1 MHPDFCNRSKVS
13 AFSVKDSIV
22 FANFSLVFFDTTQ
35 ICAKKPWMTPMS
47 QSKFFV
53 CVSKDLN
60 PVLLAFCSN
69 KARYSS
75 SSESSSSLPPSLL
88 SSFVDLSL
96 FFFFFSSSSA
106 LSFFSRSASAALP
119 FPSESIFDVIAWLL
133 NKLAMKSAIF
143 SFVTVDEDVNVAG
156 SSFATFASSR
166 WPKCV

>member
-1 MHPDFCNRSKVS
+1 MISINCASLGMHPDFCNRSKVS

-96 FFFFFSSSSA
+96 FFSSSRR
-106 LSFFSRSASAALP
+106 LRPCPSFSVGFGR
-119 FPSESIFDVIAWLL
+119 
-133 NKLAMKSAIF
+133 
-143 SFVTVDEDVNVAG
+143 
-156 SSFATFASSR
+156 ATFPFGKHFRCHRLVAQQVGDEISNFFVR
-166 WPKCV
+166 YGR

>member
-35 ICAKKPWMTPMS
+35 ICAKKPWMAPMS

-88 SSFVDLSL
+88 LSFVDLS
-96 FFFFFSSSSA
+96 FFFLLLVVFVLVLLLA
-106 LSFFSRSASAALP
+106 VGRPRYLP
-119 FPSESIFDVIAWLL
+119 FEKHFRCHRLVAQQVGDEISNF
-133 NKLAMKSAIF
+133 
-143 SFVTVDEDVNVAG
+143 FVRYG
-156 SSFATFASSR
+156 R
-166 WPKCV
+166 

>member
-1 MHPDFCNRSKVS
+1 MISINCASLGMHPDFCNRSKVS

-22 FANFSLVFFDTTQ
+22 FANFSLVFFDTAQ
-35 ICAKKPWMTPMS
+35 ICAKKRWMTPMS

-88 SSFVDLSL
+88 LSFVDLSL
-96 FFFFFSSSSA
+96 FFFFFSSSSS
-106 LSFFSRSASAALP
+106 LSFFSPCFGR
-119 FPSESIFDVIAWLL
+119 
-133 NKLAMKSAIF
+133 
-143 SFVTVDEDVNVAG
+143 
-156 SSFATFASSR
+156 ATFPFGKHFRCHRLVAQQVGDKISNFFVR
-166 WPKCV
+166 YGR